1 MSVNLIGVASEAV
14 GELISAKK
22 KNVSPIIGTVEDIKK
37 TIEETKFVK
46 TVTKALDSTLKAGP
60 DIIDKTTA
68 AASDLIKV
76 KLPLSTSKL

>member
-1 MSVNLIGVASEAV
+1 MSVNLIGVASEAF

-22 KNVSPIIGTVEDIKK
+22 KNISPIIKTVEDIKD

-46 TVTKALDSTLKAGP
+46 TVTKALDNTVKAGP
-60 DIIDKTTA
+60 EIIDKTTA

-76 KLPLSTSKL
+76 IIT

>member
-1 MSVNLIGVASEAV
+1 MSVNLIGVASEAF

-22 KNVSPIIGTVEDIKK
+22 KNISPIIKTVEDIKD

-46 TVTKALDSTLKAGP
+46 TVTKALDNTVKAGP
-60 DIIDKTTA
+60 EIIDKTTA

-76 KLPLSTSKL
+76 IT